1 MKNLLFS
8 ARRYFLS
15 AVIFALAF
23 IIMSV
28 TVSEPSRFF
37 VFYKYFS
44 ARQKEMPKAK
54 RTNENSTAR
63 HGKFVFLL
71 TFPFFSGIM
80 SVGDGKT
87 AARHVAERYWCEE
100 SPGFTGQDNG

>member
-1 MKNLLFS
+1 
-8 ARRYFLS
+8 
-15 AVIFALAF
+15 
-23 IIMSV
+23 
-28 TVSEPSRFF
+28 
-37 VFYKYFS
+37 
-44 ARQKEMPKAK
+44 MPKAK

-87 AARHVAERYWCEE
+87 AARHVAERHWCEE